1 MTGEHWILHS
11 ERDFH
16 HRYIGIINE
25 LLKTFYE
32 DENYQDIQEYSS
44 KALGVDNANKEL
56 YFQLITFMYKMEPN
70 TMAMGGPR
78 NAEKILLADEYQELV
93 LAVKKTNFAHNT
105 VM

>member
-1 MTGEHWILHS
+1 MLSQGVLSSKAKIETLKKIIEIYKGSLLSSMTGEHWILHS

-56 YFQLITFMYKMEPN
+56 YF
-70 TMAMGGPR
+70 
-78 NAEKILLADEYQELV
+78 
-93 LAVKKTNFAHNT
+93 
-105 VM
+105 